1 MGEPEYFRT
10 LYIASG
16 IWQGVGFGTIIYLA
30 SLSGVDPTLYDVAD
44 IDGAS
49 RLAKIWHITLPH
61 LKPTIVILLIMA
73 VGGTFGADNNKIL
86 LMYSPATYSTADVI
100 GTYTYREGIQGAQFE
115 YTTAVGLFQTVVNFI
130 FLVVTNWI
138 ARKLSDISLF

>member
-1 MGEPEYFRT
+1 MTGP
-10 LYIASG
+10 
-16 IWQGVGFGTIIYLA
+16 
-30 SLSGVDPTLYDVAD
+30 
-44 IDGAS
+44 S
-49 RLAKIWHITLPH
+49 RLAKFWHIPLPH
-61 LKPTIVILLIMA
+61 LNPPTVIRLIMA
-73 VGGTFGADNNKIL
+73 AGGPSGAATNKIL